1 MANYL
6 KPVIK
11 KLRQEQSDLKRQLKH
26 VGKVLENLASLATGA
41 AGSKKSGRRATR
53 KFSAKTRKRMA
64 EARRLYW
71 ANKKKAARKPRKQ
84 TAKAVEAT
92 S

>member
-1 MANYL
+1 MANL
-6 KPVIK
+6 TPIIK
-11 KLRQEQSDLKRQLKH
+11 TLRQEQADLKRQLKH
-26 VGKVLENLASLATGA
+26 VGKVLGNLLSLATGA
-41 AGSKKSGRRATR
+41 TGSKKSGRKPTR

-71 ANKKKAARKPRKQ
+71 ANKKKAAKKPKKQ
-84 TAKAVEAT
+84 TAKAVEAA